1 MTSKKFFYLII
12 TFILLTLCG
21 CSNLPGYANK
31 QYDEKTETISLVF
44 QSSNKSIYLLGNYLD
59 YVFYDERLFLYLD
72 IITTKG
78 FYSKDRNVILI
89 NNVDSAKLEIP
100 SAFEIHKSSSLL
112 EKQKT
117 DVENIRKK
125 LENFKI
131 KYTIDENDEKWTF
144 NLKKSIKLTGSIIK
158 LETHNKLIEESKDK
172 LVNIKIDIKY
182 KLRNPIAQGVENAL
196 SFFLAPVLIPTA
208 IVIWT
213 WVKLSN

>member
-44 QSSNKSIYLLGNYLD
+44 QSSNKSIYLLGNHLD

-112 EKQKT
+112 EKQ
-117 DVENIRKK
+117 
-125 LENFKI
+125 NFKI